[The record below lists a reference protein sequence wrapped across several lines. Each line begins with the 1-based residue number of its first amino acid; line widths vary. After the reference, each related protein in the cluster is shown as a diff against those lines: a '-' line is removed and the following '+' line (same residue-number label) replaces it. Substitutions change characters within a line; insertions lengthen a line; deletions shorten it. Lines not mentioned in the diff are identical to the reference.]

1 MKLLNQ
7 LNTCSGLVV
16 ALMMSY
22 SGMKKLLLCSWC
34 HINSNNGQLILG
46 TYDSHEKSEF
56 LRQIFHHTRLRRR
69 KDSRKMLINV

>member
-7 LNTCSGLVV
+7 LTTFSGLVV
-16 ALMMSY
+16 VHMMSF

-34 HINSNNGQLILG
+34 HFNLHSGQLILG

-56 LRQIFHHTRLRRR
+56 LRQLFLHTRLRRR